1 VAAGWWGPCLGVGG
15 GGGGGQWPPSDVW
28 FYVSGGL
35 VLLPP
40 NVQQMFA
47 ENYSRI
53 KTETPLWNA
62 FYDEVIWSWWIAKF
76 HREYNLRVDAF
87 KNWRW
92 TPYPSNRLCAG
103 AAEALRPD
111 CYMAHVSD
119 KKYLSYYY
127 TEWYV
132 LNSRQKTVAGMLRW
146 WLRAALG
153 LRPAHAGLVFAQLR
167 LLCQK
172 AKRRITRWLS

>member
-1 VAAGWWGPCLGVGG
+1 MAAVQRCRRGG
-15 GGGGGQWPPSDVW
+15 GGRQWPPSNVW

-47 ENYSRI
+47 ENYARI

-103 AAEALRPD
+103 AAEALQPD

-132 LNSRQKTVAGMLRW
+132 LNSRQKTAAGMLRW

-153 LRPAHAGLVFAQLR
+153 LRPAHAGLVFAQVR
-167 LLCQK
+167 LLYQK
-172 AKRRITRWLS
+172 AKRRITRWFS